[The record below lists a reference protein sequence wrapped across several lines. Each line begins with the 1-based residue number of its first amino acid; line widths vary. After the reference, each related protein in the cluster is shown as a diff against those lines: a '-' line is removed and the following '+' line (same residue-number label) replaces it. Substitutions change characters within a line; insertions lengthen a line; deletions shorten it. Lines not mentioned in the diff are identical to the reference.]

1 MQRPRRSE
9 RYVPTSS
16 GQAGRGSG
24 RQSARRGTLEEARNL
39 PVHRQRRKESR
50 RRTAIVVLAAIAVVL
65 LGVSAYVW
73 SYLQNLNDAMR
84 PDQETLDLVERITDQ
99 PAGPDEPFTIL
110 LLGDDSRPGETM
122 ARSDTIMVARVDPA
136 AGQVWLLSI
145 PRDTRVVITGYGEQK
160 INAATRYGGPAL
172 AIEAVEELL
181 GIQINYY
188 MTVNFTG
195 FVEVVDALGGVYV
208 NVETEI
214 DDPKAATHSDDP
226 SAAHIDAGYQLLDGV
241 HALTF
246 VRTRDYVDADFGR
259 MRNQQVFFK
268 ALAEQVKS
276 VGNAIKIPGMVTA
289 MAEHIETNMDVTDL
303 IRTALALRDSGS
315 ENIYTATVEGEW
327 DSPFVWPNEELMAD
341 LIQRMQSGV
350 SFDGTSTV
358 ASPVIDAS
366 DVTVTVRNGAR
377 TQISGAA
384 SAAASV
390 LSGAGF
396 VVSDIGNAG
405 QFVYDRTLI
414 IYDED
419 SADGLMK
426 AQAVSAAMPIGDM
439 VASSGMY
446 SFSSDVLVVVGSD
459 WSTVTDSD

>member
-1 MQRPRRSE
+1 MQRPRRG
-9 RYVPTSS
+9 P
-16 GQAGRGSG
+16 
-24 RQSARRGTLEEARNL
+24 LEEARNL
-39 PVHRQRRKESR
+39 PVHRQRRKER
-50 RRTAIVVLAAIAVVL
+50 RKRIAIVVLVAIAVVL
-65 LGVSAYVW
+65 LGVSAYAW

-84 PDQETLDLVERITDQ
+84 PDQETLDLVGEVTTQ
-99 PAGPDEPFTIL
+99 PVGPDDPFTIL
-110 LLGDDSRPGETM
+110 LLGDDSRPGETT
-122 ARSDTIMVARVDPA
+122 ARSDTIMVARVDPET
-136 AGQVWLLSI
+136 GQVWLLSI
-145 PRDTRVVITGYGEQK
+145 PRDTRVEIPGHGAQK
-160 INAATRYGGPAL
+160 LNAATRYGGPAL
-172 AIEAVEELL
+172 AIETVEELL
-181 GIQINYY
+181 GIEINYY

-226 SAAHIDAGYQLLDGV
+226 TAAHIAAGYQLLDGV

-246 VRTRDYVDADFGR
+246 VRTRDYADADFGR

-276 VGNAIKIPGMVTA
+276 AGNAIKIPGIVTA

-327 DSPFVWPNEELMAD
+327 ESPYVWPDEELMAE
-341 LIQRMQSGV
+341 LVQRMQSGV

-358 ASPVIDAS
+358 AAATIAPG

-390 LSGAGF
+390 LTGAGF
-396 VVSDIGNAG
+396 AVSDIGNAG

-419 SADGLMK
+419 SADGLAK
-426 AQAVSAAMPIGDM
+426 AQAVSAAMPLGDL

-446 SFSSDVLVVVGSD
+446 SFSTDVLVVVGSD